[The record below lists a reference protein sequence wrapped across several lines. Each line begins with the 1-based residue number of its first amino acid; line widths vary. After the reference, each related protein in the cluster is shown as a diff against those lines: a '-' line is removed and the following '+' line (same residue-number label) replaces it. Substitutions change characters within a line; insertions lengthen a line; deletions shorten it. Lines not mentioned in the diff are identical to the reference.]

1 MSRPSS
7 ASASADKPGFRVPH
21 TLVLLFGM
29 MVLALILGY
38 LLPAGSFERT
48 TNAVGR
54 EVVQAGSYHPIP
66 AAEAPSLP
74 LWSVFTAIPKGFAA
88 AADIIFFVFL
98 IGGAFA
104 VFRATGAADAA
115 IGALLRRFE
124 RVPWLLLLGSML
136 VFAIG
141 SSTIGMAEEYLPFV
155 PLLLALCVALGY
167 DAVTAIGVL
176 CVGYGVG
183 YGVAA
188 INPFTLLIAQDVA
201 GLPPTSGIGFRLILF
216 PLFLAIGFHHV
227 WRYARRVK
235 ADPSASLVAD
245 QKLPDAARAAE
256 GSAAPALTTIHWVI
270 LALTVGSFGFV
281 VYGIQVW
288 HWYLA
293 EMGALFVGL
302 AIVLAVVARMG
313 ADRLAQVFCAG
324 AAELTTTALLIGFAR
339 AITVLLDDA
348 KVVDTIIDGI
358 ASPLASLGAGAGAV
372 GMFLVQSVC
381 NLFIPSG
388 SGQAYVTMPIM
399 APLGDLVGVSR
410 QISVLAYQFGDG
422 FTNIVVP
429 TNAVLVG
436 ILAMAGIP
444 FERWLRFVL
453 PFMFKIW
460 IAGSI
465 ALVIAVAIGYQ

>member
-1 MSRPSS
+1 MS
-7 ASASADKPGFRVPH
+7 GFRVPH

-29 MVLALILGY
+29 IVLALILGH
-38 LLPAGSFERT
+38 LLPAGSFERQK
-48 TNAVGR
+48 NEAGR
-54 EVVQAGSYHPIP
+54 EQVVAGSYQATPEV
-66 AAEAPSLP
+66 AAPP
-74 LWSVFTAIPKGFAA
+74 PWSVLTAIPKGMAA

-98 IGGAFA
+98 VGGAFA
-104 VFRATGAADAA
+104 VFRATGAPDAA
-115 IGALLRRFE
+115 IAALLGRFG

-136 VFAIG
+136 AFAIG

-155 PLLLALCVALGY
+155 PLLLALCIGLGY

-183 YGVAA
+183 YGVAM
-188 INPFTLLIAQDVA
+188 INPFTVLIAQDVA
-201 GLPPTSGIGFRLILF
+201 GVSPTSGMGYRLILF
-216 PLFLAIGFHHV
+216 PIFMAIGFHHV

-235 ADPSASLVAD
+235 ADPAASLVAD
-245 QKLPDAARAAE
+245 QPPLAISDSHQADKLNATH
-256 GSAAPALTTIHWVI
+256 LVV
-270 LALTVGSFGFV
+270 LALTAGSFAFV

-302 AIVLAVVARMG
+302 SLVLAAVARIG
-313 ADRLAQVFCAG
+313 PDRLAKNFCEG

-339 AITVLLDDA
+339 AITVVLEDA
-348 KVVDTIIDGI
+348 QVIDTIVHGI
-358 ASPLASLGAGAGAV
+358 ATPLAGLGPEAAAV
-372 GMFLVQSVC
+372 GMFLVQSLC

-388 SGQAYVTMPIM
+388 SGQAYVTMPLM
-399 APLGDLVGVSR
+399 APLGDLVGVQR
-410 QISVLAYQFGDG
+410 QIAVLAYQFGDG
-422 FTNIVVP
+422 FTNILVP

-444 FERWLRFVL
+444 FERWLRFIL
-453 PFMFKIW
+453 PFMIKIW

-465 ALVIAVAIGYQ
+465 ALVVAVMIGYQ